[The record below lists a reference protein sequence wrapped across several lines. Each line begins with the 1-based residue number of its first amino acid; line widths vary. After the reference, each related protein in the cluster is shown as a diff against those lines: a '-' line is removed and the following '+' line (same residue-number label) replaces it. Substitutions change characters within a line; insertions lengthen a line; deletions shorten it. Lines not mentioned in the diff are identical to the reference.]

1 MSEYYLTNNELCHH
15 GILGQ
20 KWGIRRFQNS
30 DGSYTSAGKERRRKS
45 DSYSDDQ
52 KRYESLRK
60 KNYKELSTKEIEE
73 INRRENAVNQ
83 YSRNHQSAGK
93 KFIGSLSNNV
103 INGAAGAL
111 AGLAVSI
118 GIKYVKSR
126 LGMN

>member
-1 MSEYYLTNNELCHH
+1 MSEYYLTNSELYHH

-30 DGSYTSAGKERRRKS
+30 DGSYTAEGKRRRRS

-118 GIKYVKSR
+118 GMKYVKSR